1 MKWILIIVGIIF
13 ALVMVIVVIGSLL
26 PREHVATVSARIAAS
41 PERVWTTITQPDS
54 FGSWRSDLTRV
65 EILPTT
71 PSGPAWR
78 EHGKNGTM
86 TMVMEGAEPP
96 RRMATRIV
104 DETLPFGGR
113 WEFDI
118 APDGAD
124 ASRVTITERGWVSNP
139 IFRFVSRF
147 VMGHTASLEAYLR
160 ALGKHFGSEPT
171 PTVVA
176 SSGAAHGI

>member
-1 MKWILIIVGIIF
+1 MKWIAISVGVIVAF
-13 ALVMVIVVIGSLL
+13 TMLIVVIGSLL
-26 PREHVATVSARIAAS
+26 PREHVATVSARIAA
-41 PERVWTTITQPDS
+41 PPARVWAAITQPDG
-54 FGSWRSDLTRV
+54 FATWRSDLSRV
-65 EILPTT
+65 EVLPPT
-71 PSGPAWR
+71 PAGPSWR

-86 TMVMEGAEPP
+86 TMVMEDADPP

-104 DETLPFGGR
+104 DENLPFGGR

-118 APDGAD
+118 TPDGAD

-147 VMGHTASLEAYLR
+147 VMGHTASLEGYLR

-176 SSGAAHGI
+176 SSGAAHGV